1 MMSPPTAAISSS
13 SPAWRCRLNR
23 RWESSTWKWW
33 QTRAFTT
40 AAKSQPVSKPA
51 SRPTSPSLGP
61 PRISSGGCSPSRIL
75 STTRRAIAI
84 AVRAPSGWNTAAPRP
99 TAAARSN
106 TTPPMHAPS
115 CELRPRCTEAKG
127 PRRIKR
133 LVNDEDALER
143 MAARVAAQPDK
154 LAQRKALIER
164 PFGTLKRSWNHGYF
178 LLRTLPKVT
187 TEFSLSVLTYNLR
200 RALKLI
206 L

>member
-13 SPAWRCRLNR
+13 LPAWRCRLNR

-40 AAKSQPVSKPA
+40 
-51 SRPTSPSLGP
+51 
-61 PRISSGGCSPSRIL
+61 
-75 STTRRAIAI
+75 
-84 AVRAPSGWNTAAPRP
+84 
-99 TAAARSN
+99 
-106 TTPPMHAPS
+106 
-115 CELRPRCTEAKG
+115 EAKG

-133 LVNDEDALER
+133 LVNDEEALER

-154 LAQRKALIER
+154 LAQRKALIEH
-164 PFGTLKRSWNHGYF
+164 PFGTLKRSWHHGYF

-200 RALKLI
+200 RALNI
-206 L
+206 LG